1 MDGVAGF
8 CEDNDVLQNLQSFSK
23 KMGKVCFGEC
33 PPLQQLYDDNDL
45 MI

>member
-8 CEDNDVLQNLQSFSK
+8 CEDNDVLQKMQSFSK
-23 KMGKVCFGEC
+23 KKAKAGADDC